1 MSIMEDAIS
10 KLVENRANTRGKE
23 KESPEGGKEKEK
35 GKEKGKEEKKEPR
48 GSVLNEA
55 GELVIRL
62 VLPDRGEKE
71 KEGDIPKRKKKLIKP
86 SLSGLINKL
95 TKK

>member
-1 MSIMEDAIS
+1 MEDAIS

-23 KESPEGGKEKEK
+23 KESPEGGKE
-35 GKEKGKEEKKEPR
+35 KEKGKEEKKEPR

-71 KEGDIPKRKKKLIKP
+71 GDIPKRKKKLIKP